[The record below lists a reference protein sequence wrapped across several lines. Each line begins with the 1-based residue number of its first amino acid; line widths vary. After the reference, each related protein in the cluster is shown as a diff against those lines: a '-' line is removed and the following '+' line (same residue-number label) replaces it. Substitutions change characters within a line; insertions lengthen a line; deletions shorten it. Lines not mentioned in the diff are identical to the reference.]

1 MDQETLTLIGMG
13 LALCALP
20 FAIGISQ
27 PRLRTAI
34 LLAVASYCGLYATAW
49 SALGALFL
57 PLAGLLI
64 TQFELATVLVLSFL
78 GGLLQ
83 VVLIA
88 ALGFGVRQLIAGR
101 DLRSATRDACQD
113 AESAGA
119 SRA

>member
-1 MDQETLTLIGMG
+1 MDPETLTSIGMG

-20 FAIGISQ
+20 FAIGFSQ
-27 PRLRTAI
+27 ARLRTA
-34 LLAVASYCGLYATAW
+34 LVLAMASYCGLYLSAW

-78 GGLLQ
+78 AGLLQ

-88 ALGFGVRQLIAGR
+88 ALGFG
-101 DLRSATRDACQD
+101 ATAADRWTRGLPDQARKACLSVP
-113 AESAGA
+113 E
-119 SRA
+119 